1 MSTTVADKPKK
12 KLSVAERLKAEH
24 QPHEDFLPLQGT
36 DYVEFYV
43 GNAKQAAHFYKTA
56 FGFQSVA
63 YSGPETGVKDR
74 ASYVVRQ
81 NKLTLMLTTPIRSKT
96 EMADHI
102 YKHGDGVKVLALRV
116 EDAKSAW
123 EETTKRG
130 GKSYLKPTTLK
141 DDDGEVVMSGI
152 HTYGDVVHLFIERK
166 NYRGAF
172 MPGFRKWQSDYNPPE
187 TGLQYVDHCV
197 GNVGWN
203 QMNPWVKFYEDVMG
217 FRNILTF
224 DDKDI
229 STEYSA
235 LMSKVM
241 SNGNGFVKFP
251 INEPAEGKKKSQVE
265 EYLEFYD
272 GEGVQHVAMAT
283 NNIIETVTDLQNR
296 GVEFLQVPSTYY
308 DTLLDRVGHID
319 EELSALK
326 RLGILVDRDDEGYL
340 LQIFTK
346 PVEDRPTL
354 FFEII
359 QRKGAKSFGKGNFK
373 ALFEA
378 IEREQAARGNL

>member
-1 MSTTVADKPKK
+1 METAIAKK
-12 KLSVAERLKAEH
+12 KTPVV
-24 QPHEDFLPLQGT
+24 QEDFLPLQGT

-43 GNAKQAAHFYKTA
+43 GNAKQAAHFYKSA
-56 FGFQSVA
+56 FGFQSLA
-63 YSGPETGVKDR
+63 YSGPETGVKDK

-81 NKLTLMLTTPIRSKT
+81 NKLTFVLTTPLVKDNKIA
-96 EMADHI
+96 EHI
-102 YKHGDGVKVLALRV
+102 FKHGDGVKFLALRV
-116 EDAKSAW
+116 DDARDAW
-123 EETTKRG
+123 HQTTQRG
-130 GKSYLKPTTLK
+130 GISFMEPQVLQ
-141 DDDGEVVMSGI
+141 DENGEVIMSGI
-152 HTYGDVVHLFIERK
+152 HTYGDTVHLFIERK
-166 NYRGAF
+166 NYNGAF
-172 MPGFRKWQSDYNPPE
+172 MPGYKKWETEYNPSS
-187 TGLQYVDHCV
+187 TGLEYVDHCV

-203 QMNPWVKFYEDVMG
+203 QMNKWVQFYEDVMG
-217 FRNILTF
+217 FRNILSF
-224 DDKDI
+224 DDEDI

-265 EYLEFYD
+265 EYLDFYH
-272 GEGVQHVAMAT
+272 GEGVQHVALAT
-283 NNIIETVTDLQNR
+283 KNIVETVTALQNR
-296 GVEFLQVPSTYY
+296 GVEFLKVPTTYY
-308 DTLLDRVGHID
+308 DDLLERVGTID
-319 EELSALK
+319 EDVEPLK
-326 RLGILVDRDDEGYL
+326 KLGVLVDRDDEGYL

-378 IEREQAARGNL
+378 IEREQALRGNL